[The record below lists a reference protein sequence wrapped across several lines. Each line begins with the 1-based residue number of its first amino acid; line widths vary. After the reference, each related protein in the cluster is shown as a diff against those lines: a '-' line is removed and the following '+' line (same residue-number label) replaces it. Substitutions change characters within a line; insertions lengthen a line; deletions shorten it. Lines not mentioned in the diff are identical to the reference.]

1 MKARRAA
8 FPRPCGIRSKL
19 RLGGEELAVAV
30 LLGAFHRPSRSR
42 RGAGARAPDSSPRPW
57 YMQRSSRVPWRLL
70 KSIESTYRL
79 SVDQRP
85 RDHGAIEAD
94 PPHAWQ
100 IDVLVAL
107 LYAVPEP
114 QDRREQ
120 VGAPRGNRNTG
131 GFVAQPDREDL
142 RDGHEQGEHR
152 HAPQQPAQS
161 RFLLSRGSG
170 RRGWIYG
177 HRRLLRR
184 TPIGAFDNTLAPVS
198 QEESAMRQF
207 TEDTLTNAVL
217 ARLKDA
223 KHPRFKQII
232 TGAVKHLH
240 AFARDVQLTEEEWF
254 EGIKFLSAVGQK
266 CDGKRQEFILL
277 SDILG
282 LSMMVVALNHKTP
295 PGATEATVLGPFFVH
310 GAPEFEYGADF
321 TKGATVEG
329 ETTWVTGRVLSIDG
343 KPIPS
348 AALDIWQARAN
359 GVYDIQDPDAE
370 FELRGRVLTNAE
382 GRYAFKT
389 YKPQFYGVPDDGPV
403 GDLLRAMGRHPMRP
417 AHMHAIVSADGY
429 QQVIT
434 HVFVA
439 GDPYLDSDAV
449 FAVKE
454 SLIVN
459 FRKVDSPA
467 EAKKLD
473 LSAPFLRLD
482 WDFHLAPAGA
492 GQTRRTV
499 AASDAVT

>member
-1 MKARRAA
+1 
-8 FPRPCGIRSKL
+8 
-19 RLGGEELAVAV
+19 
-30 LLGAFHRPSRSR
+30 
-42 RGAGARAPDSSPRPW
+42 
-57 YMQRSSRVPWRLL
+57 
-70 KSIESTYRL
+70 
-79 SVDQRP
+79 
-85 RDHGAIEAD
+85 
-94 PPHAWQ
+94 
-100 IDVLVAL
+100 
-107 LYAVPEP
+107 
-114 QDRREQ
+114 
-120 VGAPRGNRNTG
+120 
-131 GFVAQPDREDL
+131 
-142 RDGHEQGEHR
+142 
-152 HAPQQPAQS
+152 
-161 RFLLSRGSG
+161 
-170 RRGWIYG
+170 
-177 HRRLLRR
+177 
-184 TPIGAFDNTLAPVS
+184 
-198 QEESAMRQF
+198 MRQF
-207 TEDTLTNAVL
+207 TEDTLTDAVL

-223 KHPRFKQII
+223 KNPRFKQII
-232 TGAVKHLH
+232 ASAVKHLH
-240 AFARDVQLTEEEWF
+240 GFARDVQLTEEEWF
-254 EGIKFLSAVGQK
+254 EGIKFLTAVGQK
-266 CDGKRQEFILL
+266 CDDKRQEFILL

-321 TKGATVEG
+321 TKGASVEG
-329 ETTWVTGRVLSIDG
+329 ETTWVT
-343 KPIPS
+343 
-348 AALDIWQARAN
+348 
-359 GVYDIQDPDAE
+359 VYDIQDPEAE

-454 SLIVN
+454 SLIGD

-467 EAKKLD
+467 EAKTLG
-473 LSAPFLRLD
+473 LPAPFLRLE
-482 WDFHLAPAGA
+482 WDFHLAPAGT